1 MSRLTD
7 PVLDCPVDL
16 VPDARELT
24 EAAMRWHFGPRT
36 GSRFWLERAKTLDFD
51 PIRDVRTPADLRLFP
66 NIVDEL
72 RDVPVEDL
80 VPQGYGTHSARPW
93 SELYGV
99 FESGGT
105 TGAPKRVVAMN
116 DWMERLVTWFCSR
129 FEEHGCPRGANWL
142 AVAPTGPHIFGA
154 VIKEQAR
161 RSGGTVFTI
170 DMDPRWVKRCL
181 GEGRTDEAGRYAQHL
196 IEQAAY
202 LLETQNVGVL
212 VTTPPL
218 LERISGNE
226 RLVALINEKVRFIL
240 WSGTHMDADTRHLLR
255 TEVFPGI
262 RFMGGFGNTMLIGGG
277 AERFGLTAEDPCV
290 FDPFA
295 PYISFSVVDPV
306 TGEEVPY
313 GERGQVVMNHL
324 SKAMLLPNNL
334 ERDMATRVRPPAGQ
348 LSDSIADVGAAPAA
362 ADTTV
367 IEGVY

>member
-1 MSRLTD
+1 MD
-7 PVLDCPVDL
+7 Q

-36 GSRFWLERAKTLDFD
+36 GSRYWLERAKTLDFD

-66 NIVDEL
+66 NIVNEL

-80 VPQGYGTHSARPW
+80 IPQGYGPGSH
-93 SELYGV
+93 LYGV

-116 DWMERLVTWFCSR
+116 DWMERLFTWFSSR
-129 FEEHGCPRGANWL
+129 FDAHGCPRGANWL

-154 VIKEQAR
+154 VIREQAQ

-181 GEGRTDEAGRYAQHL
+181 GEGRTDEAGRYVEHL
-196 IEQAAY
+196 IEQTAY

-218 LERISGNE
+218 LERISCNE

-240 WSGTHMDADTRHLLR
+240 WSGTHMDADTRQIFR
-255 TEVFPGI
+255 TEVFP
-262 RFMGGFGNTMLIGGG
+262 RVTFMGGFGNTMLVGGG
-277 AERFGLTAEDPCV
+277 AERVGLTDEDPCV

-295 PYISFSVVDPV
+295 PYISFSVVDPA

-313 GERGQVVMNHL
+313 GERGQVVMNHV
-324 SKAMLLPNNL
+324 SKGMLLPNNL
-334 ERDMATRVRPPAGQ
+334 ERDMATRIRPPAGQ
-348 LSDSIADVGAAPAA
+348 LCDSIADVGPALAGEDAA
-362 ADTTV
+362 A